1 VLTLNNRHL
10 SDGRDP
16 NPSGTSDPDRYV
28 RRISEMTGLEV
39 TT

>member
-16 NPSGTSDPDRYV
+16 NSSGTDRYV